1 MVQEI
6 DILEYLENRR
16 DDDILIDL
24 REELSFRY
32 GSLPGAVNIPIDR
45 IQELYQLPTDRN
57 IYLFCQAGEI
67 SAEMAE
73 LLSDIGCRAF
83 NLSGGY
89 RKYLRSRIK
98 EGKLDA

>member
-1 MVQEI
+1 MPQEI
-6 DILEYLENRR
+6 DILEYLENRS

-24 REELSFRY
+24 REELTFRC
-32 GSLPGAVNIPIDR
+32 GSLPGSMNIPIDR
-45 IQELYQLPTDRN
+45 IQELYQLPTDKN

-73 LLSDIGCRAF
+73 LLTDNGCRAF
-83 NLSGGY
+83 NLGGGY

-98 EGKLDA
+98 EEKLDV